1 MAKYLP
7 LPNGDSLK
15 VPDEMGYEE
24 AMALARQRF
33 PQLFPGE
40 APAQRGGLGGA
51 FGRGLE
57 SLLSTYQTAAGAI
70 TAPEEAARQALARQ
84 ELLSQKYAEPTSL
97 ERVKKAYEDKGV
109 LAAAREVVSQVPG
122 AVTEQ
127 LPQMATVFGAARLG
141 ATAGSLAGPV
151 GTVAGGIAG
160 TAAALLP
167 QFIGSN
173 IQRQAAEQTARGEP
187 ISIDRGA
194 AVATAVPQAAVE
206 GAAYAL
212 TFGGRLVSKLT
223 GIPEKALMVGQ
234 RDAKK
239 LAEERLLATL
249 GKGTLRGAAVEI
261 PTEIAQ
267 QMMERAQAGLPLTS
281 PDALAEYGQTAY
293 QVGLLA
299 PLGAVGRVSE
309 RGGARQQVEAEKRET
324 ARQTA
329 EAEEAARSTPEALS
343 QLYENYQTLS
353 QQKTDFDNRLK
364 AAAPRKG
371 STDAEKQAFQ
381 DLKAQRTEFLN
392 TQFKPV
398 EQEYNK
404 RRGAIEQMMAQRQM
418 ELETAAAPGQA
429 AATRA
434 LPSDI
439 PGAQPFQLA
448 PVPRLMGTYGDLR
461 RQLDT
466 IETELSSGPDIARQR
481 VLEQQ
486 REQLNAQIT
495 ELGTAI
501 EQQGGTT
508 DTQEELN
515 KKLKAAESERLKL
528 LGQGD
533 FDAAKKLADRIEE
546 LQLKLPMVQEAQ
558 LLRTQAGQTRELFGG
573 VTPTKTPEQESAE
586 RQTQLDEAD
595 RELEVLNAEYE
606 KAVRDKNVTKAQELD
621 ARISTVKR
629 KREELLRTE
638 PPVAKAETVIQPA
651 QLQAVETA
659 KAQADQAEQQLTQ
672 LARDK
677 TVNREVLYKTIDD
690 LNQAENALSRAK
702 EDVGRPTLKPAVL
715 DIFSPANIMQEAL
728 RRGDTKVLNDLARQT
743 QRQTLQQS
751 LDEKAT
757 ERDRLITA
765 LEGRLDAPGV
775 KRERADL
782 FSEIYDQEAK
792 TKFKNGT
799 YPDKALQALY
809 DKGGAAAVEYEW
821 VLNKTKPLM
830 AKVTTP
836 QGNAKKSLYE
846 QLVETAAEHS
856 RLVDQMES
864 GVATPTMREKT
875 AQLQAKLGKGEA
887 PAARQMDA
895 GERAQLKRKIAS
907 LEKKFRLI
915 EGKVAP
921 IRDQI
926 LEVHNSLYKVTP
938 LEKPSV
944 EKEKRRAE
952 AEAEGRAPKRMSR
965 AAATAKRIAAGDVR
979 REAEASEKMRDLALE
994 LGKQEPG
1001 YKSMLRAKKKQLDAL
1016 IADVGADSPKVR
1028 DFRIQTRL
1036 KLDAKAADLGRQTP
1050 EYKATLK
1057 EQIAVVREALAQSKQ
1072 EVPTKRTPQ
1081 VTRRQTAAPKELRV
1095 AGSRMT
1101 PKEIEAA
1108 VKEANNFDGGTAYR
1122 LRESDAASTVDAAE
1136 AQKVID
1142 GLKLPENVKFVYAP
1156 TAGKIPVKLL
1166 QKMAAEGVDPTEG
1179 MVQGAVFSDGTVLV
1193 VGDQHA
1199 DITDLEKTI
1208 AHEIIGHYGVDTVI
1222 GIKRLNKFAQDTDV
1236 IALAEQIGGKDL
1248 VREVL
1253 QTVRANA
1260 DLGRSEEIQKLQA
1273 LREIIAHAEEARVT
1287 ESFRE
1292 KAGRFIK
1299 ELVGMIRAGLRD
1311 MGFTSLP
1318 RLSTSDVFY
1327 MLKQSR
1333 KAFANKTIGPYKID
1347 AETNLRDWF
1356 GKSQVTDENGKPAVV
1371 YHGTD
1376 AEDIDVF
1383 DPARMGA
1390 SGHAALGRGFYAG
1403 DRGYATDF
1411 QGEATKAVIPLYAR
1425 IETPLYFDDELFT
1438 PVGLPEADA
1447 ANMAAFKK
1455 VFAADPALARS
1466 VFKFKDGRIH
1476 GIDASKKNAAN
1487 FERAMD
1493 IAGVDGVIDKVAKA
1507 AAGPNKGRPG
1517 YHQVMVRSNYQF
1529 KHAEK
1534 NTGAYSRETPQIA
1547 FRLRREQT
1555 SSVVGRE
1562 PGIVDKFLGNLL
1574 GLSGRV
1580 QYVDQYAAL
1589 SAAIKKGMDAGL
1601 INSLEATN
1609 AEYLLRFGQQRS
1621 QFAGQFLLNGPVRL
1635 RLTKKGGVTESLFES
1650 TKGVSMVDV
1659 AEALNAAKLAESS
1672 VQEDMFTVYMAG
1684 ERAKQVGWEKL
1695 NFEKPA
1701 EAKAEYDSIIAQLN
1715 ANKEAKAAFENAKK
1729 LYQQYNAGLI
1739 DFLEQTGVLTSKR
1752 AAELKATTYVPYY
1765 RVNNNGEVQLM
1776 IDKETP
1782 VRISN
1787 IKDEPQLQQLVG
1799 GNEYIMPIFT
1809 SAAQNTFMITNLGLR
1824 NQTVKE
1830 TGFLLQ
1836 KLGIASRLSSGAG
1849 PKGDNVVRFKKNGE
1863 DYHVVI
1869 DTDLYGIPAELIV
1882 RGMEGIKTTLPAIVR
1897 MMGYPADILRKFVTR
1912 MPAYAVRQIIR
1923 DPLNAWLTTGTDA
1936 VPVLSSMKELASMVA
1951 GRSDAERKLMSTGAI
1966 SSNVFSGD
1974 EQDIS
1979 KFLQDMSAGKSMW
1992 AKTLAKL
1999 DAFALQGDA
2008 ATRAVIYKDSLD
2020 KGMSE
2025 QEALLRT
2032 LESMN
2037 FSRRG
2042 LSPSMQSLSVLIPF
2056 FNAQIQGLDVVY
2068 RAFKGDMPY
2077 SEQLKIK
2084 EKLMARGALLALGT
2098 IAYAAMMEDDEAYKR
2113 AKPQERYSSWFV
2125 YVPGVSEPF
2134 RVPIPFEL
2142 GFLFKALPE
2151 AVYNVAFGDDKAS
2164 KALSG
2169 LGALLNQT
2177 QPLALPQAIKPLT
2190 EVVLG
2195 KSFYSGDIES
2205 MREKQQLAT
2214 DRYREN
2220 TTEVA
2225 KLLGKVTGEAG
2236 VSPISIDYLIRGY
2249 FGGLGIAIVQ
2259 LANPI
2264 LAPDQKNLAEPSTK
2278 PSKLPLIGGLF
2289 QPVEGRGTLDEAY
2302 NRMLEVRQVK
2312 GTYNKLI
2319 EEGKRA
2325 EALEFAQN
2333 YSNDLAQASVSGRV
2347 QKQLG
2352 ELAKQERFIKAHPT
2366 MTTEEKDQRLAQIDK
2381 IKIQI
2386 ARQYLGLP
2394 R

>member
-122 AVTEQ
+122 AVAEQ

-329 EAEEAARSTPEALS
+329 EAEEAARSTPEALN

-364 AAAPRKG
+364 AEAPKKG
-371 STDAEKQAFQ
+371 ATDAEKQAFQ

-638 PPVAKAETVIQPA
+638 PPVAKAQAVIQPA

-907 LEKKFRLI
+907 LERKFRLI

-979 REAEASEKMRDLALE
+979 KEAEASEKMRDLALE

-1057 EQIAVVREALAQSKQ
+1057 EQTAVVREALAQSKQ

-1236 IALAEQIGGKDL
+1236 IALAEQVGGKDL

-1333 KAFANKTIGPYKID
+1333 KAFANKTIGPYK
-1347 AETNLRDWF
+1347 
-1356 GKSQVTDENGKPAVV
+1356 
-1371 YHGTD
+1371 
-1376 AEDIDVF
+1376 
-1383 DPARMGA
+1383 
-1390 SGHAALGRGFYAG
+1390 
-1403 DRGYATDF
+1403 
-1411 QGEATKAVIPLYAR
+1411 
-1425 IETPLYFDDELFT
+1425 
-1438 PVGLPEADA
+1438 
-1447 ANMAAFKK
+1447 
-1455 VFAADPALARS
+1455 AAD
-1466 VFKFKDGRIH
+1466 G
-1476 GIDASKKNAAN
+1476 
-1487 FERAMD
+1487 
-1493 IAGVDGVIDKVAKA
+1493 
-1507 AAGPNKGRPG
+1507 
-1517 YHQVMVRSNYQF
+1517 
-1529 KHAEK
+1529 
-1534 NTGAYSRETPQIA
+1534 QIA

>member
-15 VPDEMGYEE
+15 VPNEMGYEE

-309 RGGARQQVEAEKRET
+309 RGGARQQIEAEKRET

-329 EAEEAARSTPEALS
+329 EAEEAARSTPEALN

-461 RQLDT
+461 RQLDAL
-466 IETELSSGPDIARQR
+466 ETELSAGPDIARQR
-481 VLEQQ
+481 LLEQQ
-486 REQLNAQIT
+486 RAQLNAQIT

-508 DTQEELN
+508 DTLEELN
-515 KKLKAAESERLKL
+515 KKLKTSEAERLKL

-558 LLRTQAGQTRELFGG
+558 LLRTQAGQTRELFG
-573 VTPTKTPEQESAE
+573 AE
-586 RQTQLDEAD
+586 
-595 RELEVLNAEYE
+595 
-606 KAVRDKNVTKAQELD
+606 
-621 ARISTVKR
+621 
-629 KREELLRTE
+629 
-638 PPVAKAETVIQPA
+638 PA
-651 QLQAVETA
+651 QPEARGLKYVSPEGKPISVVAEKPEEAAAVPAGTIPQSRLQAVDAA
-659 KAQADQAEQQLTQ
+659 KAQADQAEQALTQ
-672 LARDK
+672 AAR
-677 TVNREVLYKTIDD
+677 TRNVPTEVIYKTLDD

-809 DKGGAAAVEYEW
+809 DEGGAAAVEYEW

-846 QLVETAAEHS
+846 QLVETSAEHS

-907 LEKKFRLI
+907 LENKFRLI

-952 AEAEGRAPKRMSR
+952 AEAEGRAPKKMSR

-1057 EQIAVVREALAQSKQ
+1057 EQTAVVREALAQSKQ

-1222 GIKRLNKFAQDTDV
+1222 GIKRLKKFAQDTDV

-1299 ELVGMIRAGLRD
+1299 ELVGMLRAGLRD

-1333 KAFANKTIGPYKID
+1333 KAFANKTIGPYK
-1347 AETNLRDWF
+1347 
-1356 GKSQVTDENGKPAVV
+1356 
-1371 YHGTD
+1371 
-1376 AEDIDVF
+1376 
-1383 DPARMGA
+1383 
-1390 SGHAALGRGFYAG
+1390 
-1403 DRGYATDF
+1403 
-1411 QGEATKAVIPLYAR
+1411 
-1425 IETPLYFDDELFT
+1425 
-1438 PVGLPEADA
+1438 
-1447 ANMAAFKK
+1447 
-1455 VFAADPALARS
+1455 AAD
-1466 VFKFKDGRIH
+1466 G
-1476 GIDASKKNAAN
+1476 
-1487 FERAMD
+1487 
-1493 IAGVDGVIDKVAKA
+1493 
-1507 AAGPNKGRPG
+1507 
-1517 YHQVMVRSNYQF
+1517 
-1529 KHAEK
+1529 
-1534 NTGAYSRETPQIA
+1534 QIA

-1562 PGIVDKFLGNLL
+1562 PGIVDQFLGNLL

-1659 AEALNAAKLAESS
+1659 AEALNAAKLAEASA
-1672 VQEDMFTVYMAG
+1672 QEDMFTVYMAG

-1869 DTDLYGIPAELIV
+1869 DTDLYGIPADLIV
-1882 RGMEGIKTTLPAIVR
+1882 KGMEGIKTTLPAIVR
-1897 MMGYPADILRKFVTR
+1897 LMGYPADILRRFVTR

-1936 VPVLSSMKELASMVA
+1936 VPVLSSMKELAAMVA

-2025 QEALLRT
+2025 QESLLRT

-2042 LSPSMQSLSVLIPF
+2042 VSPSMQSLSVLIPF

-2312 GTYNKLI
+2312 GTYNKLV
-2319 EEGKRA
+2319 EDGKRA